1 MSDDGIN
8 GRGMSG
14 HAEVE
19 PLLQVRDLKVHFP
32 LRRGV
37 GTPGGV
43 VKAVDGISFDLAK
56 GRTLALVGESG
67 CGKSTTAYAV
77 VGLERATGGTVR
89 FDGRDITALS
99 GRERAALAQDIQ
111 IVFQDPSAALD
122 PKMTIGD
129 SVAEPLAIAGRSRAD
144 RKARVR
150 ELLDRVG
157 LSPSMAERLPSAL
170 SGGQRQR
177 VVIARALALSPRLLV
192 LDEPVSALDVSIR
205 SQVLNLLLELQR
217 DLGLS
222 YLFISHDLS
231 VVRHIADD
239 AAVLYLGT
247 VAERGPVD
255 ALFAAPQ
262 HPYTRALLS
271 AIPLPDPRA
280 QRNREK
286 IILTGDLPSPL
297 SPPAGC
303 PFVTRCPDR
312 IGICAT
318 QRFPLAHGEGQ
329 TEAAC
334 VHVARPPSAPG
345 DAEPGLAAP
354 AR

>member
-1 MSDDGIN
+1 MTAS
-8 GRGMSG
+8 
-14 HAEVE
+14 
-19 PLLQVRDLKVHFP
+19 PLLQVRDLKVHFQ

-43 VKAVDGISFDLAK
+43 VKAVDGVSFDVAA

-77 VGLERATGGTVR
+77 IGLEQATSGTIL
-89 FDGRDITALS
+89 FDGRDVTGLK
-99 GRERAALAQDIQ
+99 GRDWAALAKEIQ

-122 PKMTIGD
+122 PKMSIGD
-129 SVAEPLAIAGRSRAD
+129 SISEPLAIAGWARAD
-144 RKARVR
+144 RTGRIA

-157 LSPSMAERLPSAL
+157 LPSAFADRLPSAL

-217 DLGLS
+217 DLGLA

-231 VVRHIADD
+231 VVRHIADEVM
-239 AAVLYLGT
+239 VLYLGQ
-247 VAERGPVD
+247 VMESGPVD
-255 ALFAAPQ
+255 AMFEMPQ
-262 HPYTRALLS
+262 HPYTQALLS
-271 AIPLPDPRA
+271 AIPLPDPIL
-280 QRNREK
+280 QRRREK
-286 IILTGDLPSPL
+286 IILTGDPPSPL

-303 PFVTRCPDR
+303 PFVNRCPVR
-312 IGICAT
+312 IGLCT
-318 QRFPLAHGEGQ
+318 
-329 TEAAC
+329 T
-334 VHVARPPSAPG
+334 ARPPFV
-345 DAEPGLAAP
+345 AARVGTQ
-354 AR
+354 AACFLRR